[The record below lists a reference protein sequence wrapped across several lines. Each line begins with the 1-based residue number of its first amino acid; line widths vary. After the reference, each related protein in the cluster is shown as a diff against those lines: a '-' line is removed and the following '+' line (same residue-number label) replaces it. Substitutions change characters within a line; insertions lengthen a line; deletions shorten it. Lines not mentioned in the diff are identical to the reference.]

1 MTVGERIRNARNKIG
16 LSQVDFADKINVSK
30 QTLYKYENNLI
41 TNIPADK
48 IEAIAKLTTT
58 PPAYLMGWCLDN
70 GDDVIDYYDNNIEKI
85 SQIFEKEGYSVHYVN
100 YSYNPLVIY
109 ENISKNLVFA
119 FYEGNLLSTY
129 EHLKIN
135 FPNQDITVQNIINEI
150 SKNFEHLLEIDLNFI
165 KRYRSLDPHGKD
177 MVDTV
182 LDKENKR
189 IEQYGKLDDRN
200 VVILAEY
207 EASKA
212 PTHIIPYWEY
222 GVSAGN
228 GIYQLNDTS
237 SVMMTLWATE
247 ITKQADFIIKVSGAS
262 MEPDYHDGDKV
273 LVDRKTVVEKGEVGI
288 FVKNGD
294 TYIKELGENELIS
307 RNPEFPNI
315 PVKDFDNVVCL
326 GKVIGILTDSLI
338 AEE

>member
-1 MTVGERIRNARNKIG
+1 MIKDRLKEVRERTGMNKKEFAEHIGIKYTTYNNYETGAREPDSEFLIMFSKK
-16 LSQVDFADKINVSK
+16 FNVSTDFILGLQEDK
-30 QTLYKYENNLI
+30 EILYSYEL
-41 TNIPADK
+41 K
-48 IEAIAKLTTT
+48 SSEFEH
-58 PPAYLMGWCLDN
+58 
-70 GDDVIDYYDNNIEKI
+70 IEKYRNLDDY
-85 SQIFEKEGYSVHYVN
+85 GR
-100 YSYNPLVIY
+100 
-109 ENISKNLVFA
+109 EN
-119 FYEGNLLSTY
+119 
-129 EHLKIN
+129 
-135 FPNQDITVQNIINEI
+135 
-150 SKNFEHLLEIDLNFI
+150 
-165 KRYRSLDPHGKD
+165 
-177 MVDTV
+177 VDAALTR
-182 LDKENKR
+182 ESKR
-189 IEQYGKLDDRN
+189 IEQYGKLDKRN

-228 GIYQLNDTS
+228 GIYQLNDTA

-338 AEE
+338 AED

>member
-1 MTVGERIRNARNKIG
+1 MDFLEKLDFLMKRYELNKRS
-16 LSQVDFADKINVSK
+16 LSRKSEIPYTTIDNW
-30 QTLYKYENNLI
+30 YKRGYENLTLPTLRKLASYFNTTLDYWFLDEITDPNYGKSSGFKVEYTEMEHIKKYRNLDDYGRE
-41 TNIPADK
+41 NVDA
-48 IEAIAKLTTT
+48 ALTR
-58 PPAYLMGWCLDN
+58 
-70 GDDVIDYYDNNIEKI
+70 E
-85 SQIFEKEGYSVHYVN
+85 S
-100 YSYNPLVIY
+100 
-109 ENISKNLVFA
+109 
-119 FYEGNLLSTY
+119 
-129 EHLKIN
+129 
-135 FPNQDITVQNIINEI
+135 
-150 SKNFEHLLEIDLNFI
+150 
-165 KRYRSLDPHGKD
+165 
-177 MVDTV
+177 
-182 LDKENKR
+182 KR
-189 IEQYGKLDDRN
+189 IEQYGKLDKRN

-228 GIYQLNDTS
+228 GIYQLNDTT

-247 ITKQADFIIKVSGAS
+247 ITKQADFIIKVSGGS

-273 LVDRKTVVEKGEVGI
+273 LVDRKTVVQKGEVGI

-307 RNPEFPNI
+307 RNAEFPNI

>member
-1 MTVGERIRNARNKIG
+1 MNEYLIAQLKKGRLDKNLKQSDVTKLTGIKNTT
-16 LSQVDFADKINVSK
+16 LSN
-30 QTLYKYENNLI
+30 YENGITEPDIDTFLQLCELYNLDYATI
-41 TNIPADK
+41 LAEAYGLKVSGTDFNIKPS
-48 IEAIAKLTTT
+48 EME
-58 PPAYLMGWCLDN
+58 Y
-70 GDDVIDYYDNNIEKI
+70 IEK
-85 SQIFEKEGYSVHYVN
+85 
-100 YSYNPLVIY
+100 
-109 ENISKNLVFA
+109 
-119 FYEGNLLSTY
+119 
-129 EHLKIN
+129 
-135 FPNQDITVQNIINEI
+135 
-150 SKNFEHLLEIDLNFI
+150 
-165 KRYRSLDPHGKD
+165 YRSLDPHGKD

-182 LDKENKR
+182 LDRENKR
-189 IEQYGKLDDRN
+189 IQQYGKLEDRK

-228 GIYQLNDTS
+228 GIYQLNDTT

-247 ITKQADFIIKVSGAS
+247 VTKQADFIIKVSGAS

-307 RNPEFPNI
+307 RNSEFPNI

-338 AEE
+338 AKE